1 MIHVVDM
8 LYAGMIGASAARAPP
23 KTAAAIGAVAAG
35 MLLAGILAYAP
46 WDYHHHDPHHPGDW
60 PLAALPALLGDA
72 FAQVMW
78 LVTLTP
84 TGSIDGADG
93 SLEFNGA
100 NGIDTFQISGRTYA
114 AVAVYLDDGVQIL
127 DITDPANVTATD
139 YIDDSEGTLELDGAS
154 GIDTF
159 QISGRTYAAVAAYLD
174 DGVQILDI
182 TDPANV
188 TATDHIDDSEGA
200 LMLNGASGITIFNM
214 SGRTYAAV
222 AAYLDDG
229 VQILD
234 ITNPANVTATDHI
247 DDYEGT
253 LEIGGA
259 YSDGTSKVPSGSADV
274 VGPLKLG
281 GAYGIDTFQISGRTY
296 AAVAAYLDD
305 GVQILD
311 ITNPANVTATDHIDD
326 YEGTL
331 ELGGAYGID
340 TFQISGRTYAAVG
353 AYDDDGVQILDIT
366 DPANVT
372 ATDHIDDSE
381 GTLEL
386 GGAYGIDTFQISGRT
401 YAAVG
406 AYLDDGVQILDIT
419 DPANVTA
426 TDHIDDS
433 EGTLELGGASGID
446 TFQISGRTYAAVAAY
461 DDDGVQILRLG
472 PPTNQPPAVSAG
484 PGQTVAEGS
493 TVTLGGAASD
503 PDGDPLTYRW
513 THNSTIPI
521 ALGDDASAGTTFAAP
536 RVPSDATIAFTLTA
550 TDHHNATASD
560 TTLVTVADDP
570 PVLGA
575 IGNRTIDEGLL
586 LEFAVSATDDDVPAG
601 DLSYA
606 VSGLP
611 EGAAWDP
618 SVRTFGW
625 TPTEAQGPGTYRLNF
640 TVSDG
645 AGGTGSQTVT
655 ITVREVNVP
664 PVLGAIG
671 NRTISEGSALSFI
684 VNATDGDVPAN
695 DLSYAVSGLPEGAA
709 WDPSVRTFGWT
720 PTEAQGPGTYRLNFT
735 VSDGAGGTGSEVVTV
750 TVDEVND
757 PPVADAGADRTASA
771 DEEVVLTG
779 AASDPDE
786 DPLTYLWR
794 QTAGSPAVALANH
807 DTLSPS
813 FTAPRVT
820 ANATLAFL
828 LTVGD
833 GLHNSTDTVLVVVGV
848 PDDSHFVTTWRTTA
862 PGESIIIPVGGA
874 SGAYTVDWGD
884 GTVSEDVSGDQTHEY
899 GDAGTHTVRVYGG
912 FERIYLEGDTRNAA
926 KLLSIEQ
933 WGDIRWASMGHAFSW
948 ASNMVYRATDTPDLS
963 GVTDMS
969 YMFSHASSFNGN
981 ISSWDVSQVTDM
993 SDMFVGASSFN
1004 RPMNDWDVSQVT
1016 DMSYMFSSASSFN
1029 QPLSSWDVSQVT
1041 DMRGMFYQASSF
1053 NQPLNAW
1060 DVSSVTDMFHM
1071 FWGASSFNQ
1080 PLNAWDVSSV
1090 TDMSG
1095 MFWGASSFN
1104 RPLNEWD
1111 VSSVTDMSAM
1121 FHQASSFNRPLNAWD
1136 VSSVTDMSAMFRQAS
1151 AFNRDISA
1159 WDVSAVTDMSA
1170 MFHQASSFNGNISS
1184 WDISQVTDMHYM
1196 FLGAS
1201 SFNQPLNA
1209 WDVSQVTDMSS
1220 MFNRASS
1227 FNQPLNAWNVS
1238 AVTSMSSMFSGA
1250 SSFEQNLGNWYI
1262 VPSDTII
1269 NSDNAPG
1276 VVASISAQ
1284 STRLDRHNPIYG
1296 IGTGG
1301 DSDSF
1306 SMNGTNLVMD
1316 IVPINQTYVVNIT
1329 STGDFGTGNHRILEI
1344 SVTGLSS
1351 NRAPTADAGDDQ
1363 AVASGAAVT
1372 LDGTGSSDPDSGDS
1386 ILYSWSQTSGD
1397 TVTLSNSTISSPTF
1411 TAPTGPAILIF
1422 ELSVTDTGSLSSIDT
1437 INVTVAAPA
1446 NRMPVAD
1453 AGPDQAVYSGAA
1465 VTLDGTGSSDPDS
1478 GDSILYSWSQ
1488 TSGDTVTLSNS
1499 TISSPTFTAP
1509 TGPAILIFELSVTDT
1524 GSLSST
1530 DTVNVTVAAPPN
1542 RMPVADAGPD
1552 QAVYSGAAVTLDG
1565 TGSSDPDDDVLSYMW
1580 SQTSGDTVTLS
1591 NSTISSPTFTAPAG
1605 PAVLVFELSVT
1616 DTGSLSSIDTVN
1628 VTVTAPPNRMPVAD
1642 AGPDQAVYSGAAVTL
1657 DGTGSSDPD
1666 DDVLSYMWS
1675 QTSGTTVTL
1684 SNSSAV
1690 SPTFTAP
1697 TGPAVLAFLLNVTDG
1712 ALFST
1717 DAVSVNVT
1725 APPNAPP
1732 VLDQIG
1738 NWTVNEGSKI
1748 SFVVSAADGNPGDT
1762 VTYSVSGA
1770 PPGAAFNP
1778 ATGKFSW
1785 TPAESQGPGSY
1796 TVTFGATDGLD
1807 AAEPR
1812 TTTIT
1817 VNEVN
1822 QAPLFE
1828 RSVREGYR
1836 CNAAVNSTVTLDF
1849 AVTDQDLPAQA
1860 LAVDD
1865 ESAGDIAYSAEVVDG
1880 TLRFSAAIEETDGQQ
1895 FPDDHRLLFYI
1906 VVADGHDP
1914 PGTDNILIRI
1924 YLPAAGEPD
1933 WPDC

>member
-1 MIHVVDM
+1 MR
-8 LYAGMIGASAARAPP
+8 IGRTSDCRFFINWCMFLGSAARAP
-23 KTAAAIGAVAAG
+23 KTAAAIGTIAAG
-35 MLLAGILAYAP
+35 TLLLAGILAYAP
-46 WDYHHHDPHHPGDW
+46 WDGHDPHSGDW

-84 TGSIDGADG
+84 TGSIDD
-93 SLEFNGA
+93 SFEFNGA

-114 AVAVYLDDGVQIL
+114 AVAVYLDDSVRIL
-127 DITDPANVTATD
+127 DITNPANVTATGH
-139 YIDDSEGTLELDGAS
+139 IDDSEGTLMLDGAS

-182 TDPANV
+182 TNPANV
-188 TATDHIDDSEGA
+188 TATGHIDDSEGT
-200 LMLNGASGITIFNM
+200 LMLDGASSIAIFNM

-234 ITNPANVTATDHI
+234 ITNPANVTATGHI

-259 YSDGTSKVPSGSADV
+259 YSGGTSKVPSGSADV

-331 ELGGAYGID
+331 ELGGVYGID
-340 TFQISGRTYAAVG
+340 TFQISGRTYAAVA

-366 DPANVT
+366 NPANVT

-419 DPANVTA
+419 NPANVTA

-493 TVTLGGAASD
+493 TITLDGAASD

-586 LEFAVSATDDDVPAG
+586 LEFAVNATDDDVPAG

-618 SVRTFGW
+618 STRTFGW
-625 TPTEAQGPGTYRLNF
+625 TPTEAQGPGTYRPSF

-645 AGGTGSQTVT
+645 AGGTGSQTVY

-709 WDPSVRTFGWT
+709 WDPSTRTFGWT
-720 PTEAQGPGTYRLNFT
+720 PTEAQGPGTYRPSFT
-735 VSDGAGGTGSEVVTV
+735 VSDGAGGTGSETV
-750 TVDEVND
+750 YITVEEVND

-771 DEEVVLTG
+771 DEEVVLAG

-820 ANATLAFL
+820 ANATLAFS

-833 GLHNSTDTVLVVVGV
+833 GLHNSTDTVLVAVGV

-862 PGESIIIPVGGA
+862 PGESITIPVGGA

-884 GTVSEDVSGDQTHEY
+884 GTISEGVSGDQTHEY
-899 GDAGTHTVRVYGG
+899 GDAGTHTIRVYGG

-969 YMFSHASSFNGN
+969 YMFSRASSFNGD

-1004 RPMNDWDVSQVT
+1004 RPLNEWDVSQVT
-1016 DMSYMFSSASSFN
+1016 AMPYMFSSASSFN

-1053 NQPLNAW
+1053 NQPLNDW
-1060 DVSSVTDMFHM
+1060 DVSSATDMFHM

-1080 PLNAWDVSSV
+1080 PLSSWDVSSV
-1090 TDMSG
+1090 ADMSG

-1104 RPLNEWD
+1104 RPLNDWD

-1121 FHQASSFNRPLNAWD
+1121 FHQASSFNQPLNAWD
-1136 VSSVTDMSAMFRQAS
+1136 VSYVTDMSAMFRQAAS
-1151 AFNRDISA
+1151 FNQPVSA
-1159 WDVSAVTDMSA
+1159 WDVSSATDMSA
-1170 MFHQASSFNGNISS
+1170 MFHQASSFNQPLSP
-1184 WDISQVTDMHYM
+1184 WDVSQVTDMHYM

-1201 SFNQPLNA
+1201 SFNQPLSP
-1209 WDVSQVTDMSS
+1209 WDVSSVTDMSH
-1220 MFNRASS
+1220 MFRDASS
-1227 FNQPLNAWNVS
+1227 F
-1238 AVTSMSSMFSGA
+1238 G
-1250 SSFEQNLGNWYI
+1250 QNLGGWYI
-1262 VPSDTII
+1262 VPDRTTVDATS
-1269 NSDNAPG
+1269 APG
-1276 VVASISAQ
+1276 TVAAISTQ
-1284 STRLDRHNPIYG
+1284 STFLDRQNPSYG

-1301 DSDSF
+1301 DSASF
-1306 SMNGTNLVMD
+1306 SMNGADLVMD
-1316 IVPINQTYVVNIT
+1316 VVPTKRTYAVNIA
-1329 STGDFGTGNHRILEI
+1329 STGDFGTNNHILLEI
-1344 SVTGLSS
+1344 SVTGLSP
-1351 NRAPTADAGDDQ
+1351 NRPPVADAGEHQ
-1363 AVASGAAVT
+1363 SVQSGAAVT
-1372 LDGTGSSDPDSGDS
+1372 LDGTGSGDPDRGTT
-1386 ILYSWSQTSGD
+1386 LTYEWSQTSGAA
-1397 TVTLSNSTISSPTF
+1397 VTLSNATVAAEPTF
-1411 TAPTGPAILIF
+1411 TAPAGPAILIF
-1422 ELSVTDTGSLSSIDT
+1422 ELSVTDGSLSSTDAV
-1437 INVTVAAPA
+1437 NVTVAAPA
-1446 NRMPVAD
+1446 NHMPVAD
-1453 AGPDQAVYSGAA
+1453 AGDDQDVNEGDT
-1465 VTLDGTGSSDPDS
+1465 VTLDGTGSGDPDR
-1478 GDSILYSWSQ
+1478 GTTLTYEWSQ
-1488 TSGDTVTLSNS
+1488 T
-1499 TISSPTFTAP
+1499 
-1509 TGPAILIFELSVTDT
+1509 
-1524 GSLSST
+1524 
-1530 DTVNVTVAAPPN
+1530 
-1542 RMPVADAGPD
+1542 
-1552 QAVYSGAAVTLDG
+1552 SGAAVTL
-1565 TGSSDPDDDVLSYMW
+1565 
-1580 SQTSGDTVTLS
+1580 S
-1591 NSTISSPTFTAPAG
+1591 NATAAAPTFTAPAG
-1605 PAVLVFELSVT
+1605 PALMFELSVT
-1616 DTGSLSSIDTVN
+1616 DGSLSS
-1628 VTVTAPPNRMPVAD
+1628 
-1642 AGPDQAVYSGAAVTL
+1642 
-1657 DGTGSSDPD
+1657 
-1666 DDVLSYMWS
+1666 
-1675 QTSGTTVTL
+1675 
-1684 SNSSAV
+1684 
-1690 SPTFTAP
+1690 
-1697 TGPAVLAFLLNVTDG
+1697 
-1712 ALFST
+1712 T
-1717 DAVSVNVT
+1717 DA
-1725 APPNAPP
+1725 A
-1732 VLDQIG
+1732 
-1738 NWTVNEGSKI
+1738 
-1748 SFVVSAADGNPGDT
+1748 
-1762 VTYSVSGA
+1762 
-1770 PPGAAFNP
+1770 
-1778 ATGKFSW
+1778 
-1785 TPAESQGPGSY
+1785 
-1796 TVTFGATDGLD
+1796 
-1807 AAEPR
+1807 
-1812 TTTIT
+1812 
-1817 VNEVN
+1817 
-1822 QAPLFE
+1822 
-1828 RSVREGYR
+1828 
-1836 CNAAVNSTVTLDF
+1836 
-1849 AVTDQDLPAQA
+1849 
-1860 LAVDD
+1860 
-1865 ESAGDIAYSAEVVDG
+1865 
-1880 TLRFSAAIEETDGQQ
+1880 
-1895 FPDDHRLLFYI
+1895 
-1906 VVADGHDP
+1906 
-1914 PGTDNILIRI
+1914 
-1924 YLPAAGEPD
+1924 
-1933 WPDC
+1933 

>member
-1 MIHVVDM
+1 
-8 LYAGMIGASAARAPP
+8 MIGARAPP

-46 WDYHHHDPHHPGDW
+46 WDGHDPHSGDW

-84 TGSIDGADG
+84 TGSIDD
-93 SLEFNGA
+93 SFEFNGA

-114 AVAVYLDDGVQIL
+114 AVAVYLDDSVRIL
-127 DITDPANVTATD
+127 DITNPANVTATGH
-139 YIDDSEGTLELDGAS
+139 IDDSEGTLMLDGAS

-182 TDPANV
+182 TNPANV
-188 TATDHIDDSEGA
+188 TATGHINDSEGT
-200 LMLNGASGITIFNM
+200 LMLDGASSIAIFNM

-259 YSDGTSKVPSGSADV
+259 YSGGTSKVPSGSADV

-340 TFQISGRTYAAVG
+340 TFQISGRTYAAVA

-366 DPANVT
+366 NPANVT

-386 GGAYGIDTFQISGRT
+386 DGAYGIDTFQISGRT

-446 TFQISGRTYAAVAAY
+446 TLQISGRTYAAVAAY

-606 VSGLP
+606 VAGLP

-618 SVRTFGW
+618 STRTFGW
-625 TPTEAQGPGTYRLNF
+625 TPTEAQGPGTYRPSF

-645 AGGTGSQTVT
+645 AGGTDSETVY
-655 ITVREVNVP
+655 ITVE
-664 PVLGAIG
+664 
-671 NRTISEGSALSFI
+671 
-684 VNATDGDVPAN
+684 
-695 DLSYAVSGLPEGAA
+695 
-709 WDPSVRTFGWT
+709 
-720 PTEAQGPGTYRLNFT
+720 
-735 VSDGAGGTGSEVVTV
+735 
-750 TVDEVND
+750 EVND

-771 DEEVVLTG
+771 DEEVVLAG

-820 ANATLAFL
+820 ANATLAFS

-833 GLHNSTDTVLVVVGV
+833 GLHNSTDTVLVAVGV

-862 PGESIIIPVGGA
+862 PGESITIPVGGA

-884 GTVSEDVSGDQTHEY
+884 GTVSEGVSGDQTHEY
-899 GDAGTHTVRVYGG
+899 GDAGTHTIRVYGG

-948 ASNMVYRATDTPDLS
+948 ASNMVYRATDAPDLS

-969 YMFSHASSFNGN
+969 YMFSHASSFNGD

-1004 RPMNDWDVSQVT
+1004 RPLNEWDVSQVT
-1016 DMSYMFSSASSFN
+1016 AMPYMFSRASSFN
-1029 QPLSSWDVSQVT
+1029 QPLSFWDVSSVA

-1053 NQPLNAW
+1053 NQPLNDW
-1060 DVSSVTDMFHM
+1060 DVSSATDMFHM

-1095 MFWGASSFN
+1095 MFWDAYSFN
-1104 RPLNEWD
+1104 RPLNDWD

-1121 FHQASSFNRPLNAWD
+1121 FHQASAFNQNISPWD
-1136 VSSVTDMSAMFRQAS
+1136 VSAVADMSAMFRQAAS
-1151 AFNRDISA
+1151 FNQPVSA
-1159 WDVSAVTDMSA
+1159 WDVSSATDMSA
-1170 MFHQASSFNGNISS
+1170 MFHQASAFNQPVSAWDVSS
-1184 WDISQVTDMHYM
+1184 VTDMHYM

-1201 SFNQPLNA
+1201 SFNQPLST
-1209 WDVSQVTDMSS
+1209 WDVSSVTDMSH
-1220 MFNRASS
+1220 MFRDASS
-1227 FNQPLNAWNVS
+1227 F
-1238 AVTSMSSMFSGA
+1238 G
-1250 SSFEQNLGNWYI
+1250 QNLGGWYI
-1262 VPSDTII
+1262 VPDRTTVDATS
-1269 NSDNAPG
+1269 APG
-1276 VVASISAQ
+1276 TVAAISTQ
-1284 STRLDRHNPIYG
+1284 STFLDRQNPSYG

-1301 DSDSF
+1301 DSASF
-1306 SMNGTNLVMD
+1306 SMNGADLVMD
-1316 IVPINQTYVVNIT
+1316 VVPTKRTYAVNIT
-1329 STGDFGTGNHRILEI
+1329 STGDFATNNHILLEI
-1344 SVTGLSS
+1344 SVTGLSP
-1351 NRAPTADAGDDQ
+1351 NRPPVADAGEHQ
-1363 AVASGAAVT
+1363 SVQSGAAVT
-1372 LDGTGSSDPDSGDS
+1372 LDGTGSGDPDRGTT
-1386 ILYSWSQTSGD
+1386 LTYEWSQTSGAA
-1397 TVTLSNSTISSPTF
+1397 VTLSNATAAAPTF
-1411 TAPTGPAILIF
+1411 TAPAGPAILMF
-1422 ELSVTDTGSLSSIDT
+1422 ELSVTDGSLSSTDAV
-1437 INVTVAAPA
+1437 NVTVAAPA

-1453 AGPDQAVYSGAA
+1453 AGEHQTVQSGDT
-1465 VTLDGTGSSDPDS
+1465 VTLDGTGSGDPDA
-1478 GDSILYSWSQ
+1478 GDALSYMWRQ

-1499 TISSPTFTAP
+1499 TIPSPTFTAP
-1509 TGPAILIFELSVTDT
+1509 AGPAILMFELSVTD

-1530 DTVNVTVAAPPN
+1530 DAVNVTVAAPAN
-1542 RMPVADAGPD
+1542 RMPVADAGDD
-1552 QAVYSGAAVTLDG
+1552 QDVNEGDTVTLDG
-1565 TGSSDPDDDVLSYMW
+1565 TGSGDPDRGTTLTYEWSQTSGAAVTLSNATAAAPTFTAPAGPAILMFELSVTDGSLSSTDAVSVTVAAPANHMPVADAGEHQTVQSGDTVTLDGTGSGDPDDDPLSYMW

-1591 NSTISSPTFTAPAG
+1591 NSSAASPTFTAPAG
-1605 PAVLVFELSVT
+1605 PAILMFELSVT
-1616 DTGSLSSIDTVN
+1616 DGSLSSTDAVN
-1628 VTVTAPPNRMPVAD
+1628 VTVAAPA
-1642 AGPDQAVYSGAAVTL
+1642 
-1657 DGTGSSDPD
+1657 
-1666 DDVLSYMWS
+1666 
-1675 QTSGTTVTL
+1675 
-1684 SNSSAV
+1684 NS
-1690 SPTFTAP
+1690 
-1697 TGPAVLAFLLNVTDG
+1697 
-1712 ALFST
+1712 
-1717 DAVSVNVT
+1717 
-1725 APPNAPP
+1725 PP
-1732 VLDQIG
+1732 VLGQIG
-1738 NWTVNEGSKI
+1738 NMTIDEGSEL
-1748 SFVVSAADGNPGDT
+1748 SFMVSAADANPGDT
-1762 VTYSVSGA
+1762 PTYSISGA
-1770 PPGAAFNP
+1770 PPGAAFDP
-1778 ATGKFSW
+1778 ATGEFSW
-1785 TPAESQGPGSY
+1785 IPAEAQGPGSY
-1796 TVTFGATDGLD
+1796 MVTFGATDGLD
-1807 AAEPR
+1807 AADPR
-1812 TTTIT
+1812 TITIT
-1817 VNEVN
+1817 VNEAN
-1822 QAPLFE
+1822 QAPRFGSGLA
-1828 RSVREGYR
+1828 EGYN
-1836 CNAAVNSTVTLDF
+1836 CNAAVNGTVTLDF
-1849 AVTDQDLPAQA
+1849 AVTDPDLPEQT
-1860 LAVDD
+1860 LAVTDG
-1865 ESAGDIAYSAEVVDG
+1865 SSGDMAYSAEVVDG
-1880 TLRFSAAIEETDGQQ
+1880 ILQFSAAIVETDGQP
-1895 FPDDHRLLFYI
+1895 FPYDHRLLFYI
-1906 VVADGHDP
+1906 IVEDDHDP
-1914 PGTDNILIRI
+1914 PGRDYVTIRV
-1924 YLPAAGEPD
+1924 YLPEAGEPQ
-1933 WPDC
+1933 WPGC

>member
-1 MIHVVDM
+1 MR
-8 LYAGMIGASAARAPP
+8 IGRTSDCRFFINWCMFLGSAARAP
-23 KTAAAIGAVAAG
+23 KTAAAIGTITAG
-35 MLLAGILAYAP
+35 TLLLAGILAYAP
-46 WDYHHHDPHHPGDW
+46 WDGHDPHSGDW

-84 TGSIDGADG
+84 TGSIDD
-93 SLEFNGA
+93 SFEFNGA

-114 AVAVYLDDGVQIL
+114 AVAVYLDDSVRIL
-127 DITDPANVTATD
+127 DITNPANVTATGH
-139 YIDDSEGTLELDGAS
+139 IDDSEGTLMLDGAS

-182 TDPANV
+182 TNPANV
-188 TATDHIDDSEGA
+188 TATGHIDDSEGT
-200 LMLNGASGITIFNM
+200 LMLDGASSIAIFNM

-234 ITNPANVTATDHI
+234 ITNPANVTATGHI

-259 YSDGTSKVPSGSADV
+259 YSGGTSKVPSGSADV

-331 ELGGAYGID
+331 ELGGVYGID
-340 TFQISGRTYAAVG
+340 TFQISGRTYAAVA

-366 DPANVT
+366 NPANVT

-419 DPANVTA
+419 NPANVTA

-472 PPTNQPPAVSAG
+472 PPTNQPPAVAAG

-493 TVTLGGAASD
+493 TITLDGAASD

-618 SVRTFGW
+618 STRTFGW
-625 TPTEAQGPGTYRLNF
+625 TPTEAQGPGTYRPSF

-645 AGGTGSQTVT
+645 AGGTGSQTVY

-671 NRTISEGSALSFI
+671 NRTIDEGLLLEFA
-684 VNATDGDVPAN
+684 VNATDDDVPAG

-709 WDPSVRTFGWT
+709 WDPSTRTFGWT
-720 PTEAQGPGTYRLNFT
+720 PTEAQGPGTYRPSFT
-735 VSDGAGGTGSEVVTV
+735 VSDGAGGTGSETV
-750 TVDEVND
+750 YITVEEVND

-771 DEEVVLTG
+771 DEEVVLAG

-820 ANATLAFL
+820 ANTTLAFS

-833 GLHNSTDTVLVVVGV
+833 GLHNSTDTVLVAVGV

-862 PGESIIIPVGGA
+862 PGESITIPVGGA

-884 GTVSEDVSGDQTHEY
+884 GTISEGVSGDQTHEY
-899 GDAGTHTVRVYGG
+899 GDAGTHTIRVYGG

-969 YMFSHASSFNGN
+969 YMFSRASSFNGD

-1004 RPMNDWDVSQVT
+1004 RPLNDWDVSQVT
-1016 DMSYMFSSASSFN
+1016 AMPYMFSSASSFN
-1029 QPLSSWDVSQVT
+1029 QPLSSWDVSSVA

-1053 NQPLNAW
+1053 NQPLNDW
-1060 DVSSVTDMFHM
+1060 DVSSATDMFHM
-1071 FWGASSFNQ
+1071 FWGASSFNR

-1090 TDMSG
+1090 ADMSG

-1104 RPLNEWD
+1104 RPLNDWD

-1121 FHQASSFNRPLNAWD
+1121 FHQASSFNQPLNAWD
-1136 VSSVTDMSAMFRQAS
+1136 VSYVTDMSAMFRQAAS
-1151 AFNRDISA
+1151 FNQPVSA
-1159 WDVSAVTDMSA
+1159 WDVSQVTDMSA
-1170 MFHQASSFNGNISS
+1170 MFHQASSFNQPLSP
-1184 WDISQVTDMHYM
+1184 WDVSQVTDMHYM

-1201 SFNQPLNA
+1201 SFNQPLSP
-1209 WDVSQVTDMSS
+1209 WDVSSVTDMSH
-1220 MFNRASS
+1220 MFRDASS
-1227 FNQPLNAWNVS
+1227 F
-1238 AVTSMSSMFSGA
+1238 G
-1250 SSFEQNLGNWYI
+1250 QNLGGWYI
-1262 VPSDTII
+1262 VPDRTTVDATS
-1269 NSDNAPG
+1269 APG
-1276 VVASISAQ
+1276 TVAAISTQ
-1284 STRLDRHNPIYG
+1284 STFLDRQNPSYG

-1301 DSDSF
+1301 DSASF
-1306 SMNGTNLVMD
+1306 SMNGADLVMD
-1316 IVPINQTYVVNIT
+1316 VVPTKRTYAVNIA
-1329 STGDFGTGNHRILEI
+1329 STGDFGTNNHILLEI
-1344 SVTGLSS
+1344 SVTGLSP
-1351 NRAPTADAGDDQ
+1351 NRPPVADAGEHQ
-1363 AVASGAAVT
+1363 SVQSGAAVT
-1372 LDGTGSSDPDSGDS
+1372 LDGTGSGDPDRGTTLTYEWSQTSGAAVTLSNATAAEPTFTAPAGPAILIFELSVTDGSLSSTDAVNVTVAAPANHMPVADAGEHQTVQSGDTVTLDGTGSSDPDAGDALS
-1386 ILYSWSQTSGD
+1386 YMWRQTSGD
-1397 TVTLSNSTISSPTF
+1397 TVTLSNSTIPSPTF
-1411 TAPTGPAILIF
+1411 AAPAGPAILIF
-1422 ELSVTDTGSLSSIDT
+1422 ELRVTDGSLSSTDAV
-1437 INVTVAAPA
+1437 NVTVAAPA

-1453 AGPDQAVYSGAA
+1453 AGDDQDVNEGDT
-1465 VTLDGTGSSDPDS
+1465 VTLDGTGSGDPDR
-1478 GDSILYSWSQ
+1478 GTTLTYEWSQ
-1488 TSGDTVTLSNS
+1488 TSGAAVTLSNA
-1499 TISSPTFTAP
+1499 TAAEPTFTAP
-1509 TGPAILIFELSVTDT
+1509 AGPAILIFELSVTD

-1530 DTVNVTVAAPPN
+1530 DAVNVTVVAPAN
-1542 RMPVADAGPD
+1542 RMPVADAGDD
-1552 QAVYSGAAVTLDG
+1552 QDVNEGDTVTLDG
-1565 TGSSDPDDDVLSYMW
+1565 TGSGDPDDDPLSYMW

-1591 NSTISSPTFTAPAG
+1591 NSSAASPTFAAPAG
-1605 PAVLVFELSVT
+1605 PAILMFELSVT
-1616 DTGSLSSIDTVN
+1616 DGSLSSTDAVN
-1628 VTVTAPPNRMPVAD
+1628 VTVAAPA
-1642 AGPDQAVYSGAAVTL
+1642 
-1657 DGTGSSDPD
+1657 
-1666 DDVLSYMWS
+1666 
-1675 QTSGTTVTL
+1675 
-1684 SNSSAV
+1684 NS
-1690 SPTFTAP
+1690 
-1697 TGPAVLAFLLNVTDG
+1697 
-1712 ALFST
+1712 
-1717 DAVSVNVT
+1717 
-1725 APPNAPP
+1725 PP
-1732 VLDQIG
+1732 VLGQIG
-1738 NWTVNEGSKI
+1738 NMTIDEGSEL
-1748 SFVVSAADGNPGDT
+1748 SFMVSAADANPGDT
-1762 VTYSVSGA
+1762 PTYSISGA
-1770 PPGAAFNP
+1770 PPGAAFDP
-1778 ATGKFSW
+1778 ATGEFSW
-1785 TPAESQGPGSY
+1785 IPAEAQGPGSY
-1796 TVTFGATDGLD
+1796 MVTFGATDGLD
-1807 AAEPR
+1807 AADPR
-1812 TTTIT
+1812 TITIT
-1817 VNEVN
+1817 VNEAN
-1822 QAPLFE
+1822 QAPRFGSGLA
-1828 RSVREGYR
+1828 EGYN
-1836 CNAAVNSTVTLDF
+1836 CNAAVNGTVTLDF
-1849 AVTDQDLPAQA
+1849 AVTDPDLPEQT
-1860 LAVDD
+1860 LAVTDG
-1865 ESAGDIAYSAEVVDG
+1865 SSGDVAYSAEVVDG
-1880 TLRFSAAIEETDGQQ
+1880 ILQFSAAIVETDGQP
-1895 FPDDHRLLFYI
+1895 FPYDHRLLFYI
-1906 VVADGHDP
+1906 VVEDDHDP
-1914 PGTDNILIRI
+1914 PGRDYVTIRV
-1924 YLPAAGEPD
+1924 YLPEAGEPQ
-1933 WPDC
+1933 WPGC